1 MSNQR
6 MDHGVAALSTT
17 PTARAD
23 VIAGLTG
30 AAVVLPKAM
39 AYAVIAGLPVTVGL
53 YTALVPMLVYAA
65 LGTSR
70 VLSVSS
76 TATLAILTST
86 EIAQLVPDGNPAQLV
101 VTLATLAALT
111 GLLLLAARVLRL
123 GFLANFI
130 STPVLTGF
138 KAGIGL
144 VIVLDQLPKLLGI
157 HIEKQ
162 GFFLDIFSILKH
174 LTSISTPTL
183 LVGACT
189 IAFLA
194 VSERV
199 RPHSPVPLVAVAL
212 GILASWWLGL
222 DARGVATV
230 GNIPQGLP
238 SVTLPSLDLVWPLF
252 SGALGIA
259 LMSFTESIAASRAFV
274 GQSDPPIDPNR
285 ELFALGAAN
294 LAGALVGAMPA
305 GGGTSQTAVV
315 RAVGGHSQ
323 KASVVTALAAL
334 ATMLV
339 LAPLLGLLPQAVL
352 AGVVI
357 VYTVGLIQPREFAA
371 IHRFRTMELRWA
383 FAALVGVLVFGTLDG
398 ILVAIVISLIGLA
411 SQAVNPNVYV
421 IGRKRGED
429 VLRPERVD
437 HDDEQF
443 EGLLIVRPEGRL
455 FFVNSRYVADR
466 IEALVRERCPQTVA
480 LDLSRVPDIEY
491 SAFETLQELDRRLSQ
506 SGVTVWYADMSP
518 TVLVRLRTAGFV
530 ERIGNDRLFP
540 NVRSVISHVE
550 AVNRRG

>member
-1 MSNQR
+1 
-6 MDHGVAALSTT
+6 
-17 PTARAD
+17 
-23 VIAGLTG
+23 
-30 AAVVLPKAM
+30 
-39 AYAVIAGLPVTVGL
+39 
-53 YTALVPMLVYAA
+53 
-65 LGTSR
+65 
-70 VLSVSS
+70 
-76 TATLAILTST
+76 
-86 EIAQLVPDGNPAQLV
+86 
-101 VTLATLAALT
+101 
-111 GLLLLAARVLRL
+111 
-123 GFLANFI
+123 
-130 STPVLTGF
+130 
-138 KAGIGL
+138 
-144 VIVLDQLPKLLGI
+144 
-157 HIEKQ
+157 
-162 GFFLDIFSILKH
+162 
-174 LTSISTPTL
+174 
-183 LVGACT
+183 
-189 IAFLA
+189 
-194 VSERV
+194 
-199 RPHSPVPLVAVAL
+199 
-212 GILASWWLGL
+212 
-222 DARGVATV
+222 
-230 GNIPQGLP
+230 
-238 SVTLPSLDLVWPLF
+238 
-252 SGALGIA
+252 
-259 LMSFTESIAASRAFV
+259 
-274 GQSDPPIDPNR
+274 
-285 ELFALGAAN
+285 
-294 LAGALVGAMPA
+294 MPA

-437 HDDEQF
+437 HDAEQV